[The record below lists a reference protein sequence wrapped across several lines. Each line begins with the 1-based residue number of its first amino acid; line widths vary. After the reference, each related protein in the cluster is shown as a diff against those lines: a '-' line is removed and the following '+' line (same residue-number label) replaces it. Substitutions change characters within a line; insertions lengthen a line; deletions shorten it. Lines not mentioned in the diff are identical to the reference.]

1 MSRNLTPNS
10 LCTEGDVENVD
21 QQQPIVSAAEVVEA
35 GIKIGYIRWCHQ
47 CNKYHHIEYSKTY
60 LEIHDTS

>member
-35 GIKIGYIRWCHQ
+35 VIK
-47 CNKYHHIEYSKTY
+47 
-60 LEIHDTS
+60 

>member
-35 GIKIGYIRWCHQ
+35 VIKNRIELDGVTNAI
-47 CNKYHHIEYSKTY
+47 NNHHIEYSN
-60 LEIHDTS
+60 IPRNSRQ